1 MTVSPSMGD
10 IDAAVSLLNGH
21 EKPQPRLLQG
31 MFSAS
36 LTSIGSVCLVLLACF
51 VDYAKD
57 QSDAKVNQHY
67 SWFLH
72 VSASEG
78 SVQLCAPD
86 LVFTVRSDPC
96 HQLFPSQNH
105 LNPML

>member
-1 MTVSPSMGD
+1 MGD

-21 EKPQPRLLQG
+21 EHSEKPQAKLLQG

-36 LTSIGSVCLVLLACF
+36 LTLLGSLCLVLLACF

-57 QSDAKVNQHY
+57 QSDVKVNQHY

-72 VSASEG
+72 VSATQASA
-78 SVQLCAPD
+78 QLS
-86 LVFTVRSDPC
+86 R
-96 HQLFPSQNH
+96 
-105 LNPML
+105 

>member
-1 MTVSPSMGD
+1 MGD
-10 IDAAVSLLNGH
+10 IDAAVSLLNGDDH
-21 EKPQPRLLQG
+21 NKKPQPKLLQG

-36 LTSIGSVCLVLLACF
+36 LTTIGSVCLVLLACF

-78 SVQLCAPD
+78 SVQL
-86 LVFTVRSDPC
+86 S
-96 HQLFPSQNH
+96 
-105 LNPML
+105 